1 MAGDTGKKKGN
12 KAKKNATSFKPGQVA
27 NPNGRPK
34 KGTSLTEILR
44 ELGDVPPGKTGKAR
58 KELIAEKLW
67 RLALSGDKFA
77 LRYVY
82 DRLDGKPKETKEISG
97 PDGEGIEIHFVG
109 GAIADED

>member
-1 MAGDTGKKKGN
+1 MAGTGKNQSKKGGDT
-12 KAKKNATSFKPGQVA
+12 KFKPGQSG

-44 ELGDVPPGKTGKAR
+44 ELGEVPPGKTGKPR
-58 KELIAEKLW
+58 KEVIAEKLW